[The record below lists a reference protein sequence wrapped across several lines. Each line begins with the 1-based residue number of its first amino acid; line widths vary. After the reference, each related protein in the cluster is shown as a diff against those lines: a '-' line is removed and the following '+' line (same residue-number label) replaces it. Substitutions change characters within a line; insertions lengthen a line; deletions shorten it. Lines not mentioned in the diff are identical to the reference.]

1 MNGAIKNIQLSKEGN
16 LSFDEILR
24 NVSSLDTKEIV
35 QFMHEISRIVA
46 QRRGNIL
53 PQRES
58 ELLEAINESVPSK
71 LQFQYD
77 TLAIKLNNETISE
90 EEHKQLLKIIG
101 KLEQKKAKKL
111 EYMMELARLRN
122 ITLKE
127 LAHQLQMQNAFYA

>member
-46 QRRGNIL
+46 QRKGNTL
-53 PQRES
+53 SQRES
-58 ELLEAINESVPSK
+58 ELLETINKSIPSK

-77 TLAIKLNNETISE
+77 TLALKLNNETISD
-90 EEHKQLLKIIG
+90 EEHKQLLQVIA

-127 LAHQLQMQNAFYA
+127 LSHQLQMQNAFYA

>member
-46 QRRGNIL
+46 QRKGNTL
-53 PQRES
+53 SQRES
-58 ELLEAINESVPSK
+58 ELLEAINKSIPSK

-77 TLAIKLNNETISE
+77 TLVLKLNNETISD
-90 EEHKQLLKIIG
+90 EEHKQLLQVIA

-127 LAHQLQMQNAFYA
+127 LSHQLQMQNAFYA